1 MIRIYFMTFVIQE
14 MHHDLNLFYELCN
27 TINENDQRQT
37 HYLSSMFLTKF
48 DI

>member
-1 MIRIYFMTFVIQE
+1 MI
-14 MHHDLNLFYELCN
+14 HHDSDLFYELCN

-37 HYLSSMFLTKF
+37 HYLSSIFLTKF